1 MAYGKEIRVPI
12 LDHNIVEYFYSL
24 ETEDYIE
31 KGNLRKKYRE
41 LFLNHFKS
49 NKFILNK
56 KKYMPDPQTKWLK
69 TKLFD
74 WMYSKLTNEK
84 FDLGEIINKNK
95 LKNYLIE
102 FKKNDEV
109 QNSNFLWQLLNLEY
123 LYRGNKE

>member
-1 MAYGKEIRVPI
+1 
-12 LDHNIVEYFYSL
+12 
-24 ETEDYIE
+24 
-31 KGNLRKKYRE
+31 
-41 LFLNHFKS
+41 
-49 NKFILNK
+49 
-56 KKYMPDPQTKWLK
+56 MPDPQTEWLK

-109 QNSNFLWQLLNLEY
+109 RIQIFYGNY
-123 LYRGNKE
+123 LI

>member
-1 MAYGKEIRVPI
+1 
-12 LDHNIVEYFYSL
+12 
-24 ETEDYIE
+24 
-31 KGNLRKKYRE
+31 
-41 LFLNHFKS
+41 
-49 NKFILNK
+49 
-56 KKYMPDPQTKWLK
+56 
-69 TKLFD
+69 
-74 WMYSKLTNEK
+74 MYSKLTNEK